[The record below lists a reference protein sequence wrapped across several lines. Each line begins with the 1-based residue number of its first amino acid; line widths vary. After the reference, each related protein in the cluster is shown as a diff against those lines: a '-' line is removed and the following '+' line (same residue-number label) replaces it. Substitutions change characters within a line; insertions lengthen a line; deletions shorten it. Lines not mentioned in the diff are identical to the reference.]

1 VKVIDSL
8 WYLVIEALRD
18 KWHGGHSVAEEKKYV
33 RTMLVDSKSHQYV
46 AELDTMGVSEYM
58 QRMTKAEQGMPLVVL
73 DFSPLVEVLHKK
85 IDDTYKWHEEKDLKL
100 GRSSIYNIW
109 RQIKGSN
116 DGGFAG
122 ALGANLVSKSED
134 LLNLIHSRLPGL
146 AIDCRSSHHNTPH
159 EASHKRSVAFAGFV
173 SDVEAALE
181 ILLCRIYISA
191 KFSFETLID
200 DVVMTG
206 HCRAIRDVVLAELKN
221 DACYNESRSGFY
233 HHSPLYHACIED
245 IGINPNAISYL
256 LGSSLTSE
264 DLKDELIAEGRTKYD
279 EYSHLQV
286 TPLRWTWCDSEK
298 ARRIQE
304 LSKLLLRL
312 NILLGMLEG
321 LHGKEFEF
329 DTENKYQED
338 FKSVLDKLLV

>member
-1 VKVIDSL
+1 MKVIDSL
-8 WYLVIEALRD
+8 WYLMIEARRD
-18 KWHGGHSVAEEKKYV
+18 KSHGGHSVAEDKRYV
-33 RTMLVDSKSHQYV
+33 RTMLVDSNSHKYV

-85 IDDTYKWHEEKDLKL
+85 IDDAYKWHEEKDLKL

-109 RQIKGSN
+109 RQIKSSN
-116 DGGFAG
+116 DSGFTG

-146 AIDCRSSHHNTPH
+146 AIDFRSNYHDAPY
-159 EASHKRSVAFAGFV
+159 EASHKRGVAFARFV
-173 SDVEAALE
+173 SDVEASLE

-206 HCRAIRDVVLAELKN
+206 HCRGIRDVVLAELKN
-221 DACYNESRSGFY
+221 DACYDESRSGFY

-264 DLKDELIAEGRTKYD
+264 ALKDKLIAEGRTNYD
-279 EYSHLQV
+279 EYSQLQV
-286 TPLRWTWCDSEK
+286 TPLRWTFCDNEK

-304 LSKLLLRL
+304 LSKLLVRL
-312 NILLGMLEG
+312 NVLLGMLEG

-329 DTENKYQED
+329 DAENKYQED
-338 FKSVLDKLLV
+338 FKSALDKLLI

>member
-1 VKVIDSL
+1 M
-8 WYLVIEALRD
+8 
-18 KWHGGHSVAEEKKYV
+18 AEEKKYV

-85 IDDTYKWHEEKDLKL
+85 IDDAYKWHEEKDLKL

-279 EYSHLQV
+279 EYSQLQV

-338 FKSVLDKLLV
+338 FKSMLDKLLV

>member
-1 VKVIDSL
+1 MKVIDSL

-18 KWHGGHSVAEEKKYV
+18 KWHGGHGVAEEKKYV

-329 DTENKYQED
+329 DTGNKYQED